1 MMVPPA
7 RHAASTDRS
16 GLMAA
21 ANSQTWPAGVGVL
34 HAEVGVPALL
44 RDPQA
49 RAVNGDAIHS
59 REKLQIVNSI

>member
-1 MMVPPA
+1 MEHPA
-7 RHAASTDRS
+7 RHAASTDVS
-16 GLMAA
+16 SSMAA